1 MEKIK
6 VRPVILVEGKYDKI
20 KLESLVDGFIL
31 QTDGFQIFAD
41 KERLALIRRL
51 AASRGVLVLTDS
63 DGAGF
68 VIRNYL
74 SGVLPPEQVRHAY
87 IPDLFGKEKRK
98 RAPSKE
104 GKLGVEG
111 MDRATLLRVLQ
122 RAGVTEESDESA
134 PPTRC
139 VTKLDLFEDGFSGG
153 ENSAAL
159 RSRLLAVLD
168 LPQRM
173 TTNAMLQAINSF
185 LDYDEYK
192 AFAAR
197 LRTETEGE
205 NAG

>member
-1 MEKIK
+1 MEKIR

-31 QTDGFQIFAD
+31 TTDGFGIFAD
-41 KERLALIRRL
+41 KERLELIRRL
-51 AASRGVLVLTDS
+51 AAARGVLVLTDS

-98 RAPSKE
+98 RTPSKE

-111 MDRATLLRVLQ
+111 MNRATLLNALR
-122 RAGVTEESDESA
+122 RAGVTGDAASSDV
-134 PPTRC
+134 PK

-153 ENSAAL
+153 ENSARL
-159 RSRLLAVLD
+159 RSRLLSALD

-173 TTNAMLQAINSF
+173 SANAMLQAINSF

-192 AFAAR
+192 ALAAR
-197 LRTETEGE
+197 LRRDGE
-205 NAG
+205 